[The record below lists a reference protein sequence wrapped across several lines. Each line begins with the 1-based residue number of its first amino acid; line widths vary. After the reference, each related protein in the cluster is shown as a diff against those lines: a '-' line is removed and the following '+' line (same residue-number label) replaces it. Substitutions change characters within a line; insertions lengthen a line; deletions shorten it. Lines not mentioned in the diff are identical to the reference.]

1 MHFLS
6 PVDTSLGRSSLFGLA
21 LTRAALIGVVGEAA
35 SLSIY
40 FLPFLWSGC
49 NIPIGFFWFYKV
61 YSKHLG
67 ILSKKLRTQLRSW
80 GFYFFRRRLLS
91 CRQIFFQCTF
101 HGICWGIFFCLIHWS
116 YWRYLLLSLDFC
128 IHPLFSRGGLLVFSS
143 LGSLCKRG
151 SKIIRGTDLQLR
163 LMSQEVFS
171 LPSSFVVMWRGRSQP
186 SLFPSLWRY
195 FLCSRIHS
203 YSSKKNRIK

>member
-40 FLPFLWSGC
+40 FLPFLWSGR

-80 GFYFFRRRLLS
+80 GFYFFWRRLLS
-91 CRQIFFQCTF
+91 CRKNFWFCFQRFT
-101 HGICWGIFFCLIHWS
+101 
-116 YWRYLLLSLDFC
+116 
-128 IHPLFSRGGLLVFSS
+128 
-143 LGSLCKRG
+143 KRG
-151 SKIIRGTDLQLR
+151 SRDVGGLVCPLQYFWGLCALVFGVSDHHTLVWQCFLWDLCTLFSPLSRGFSKTLGRTATHLQNIY
-163 LMSQEVFS
+163 QEVYTFTSVS
-171 LPSSFVVMWRGRSQP
+171 LV
-186 SLFPSLWRY
+186 
-195 FLCSRIHS
+195 SR
-203 YSSKKNRIK
+203 RIKCWWDVSLLSDRICFSSIY